1 MGNSDHFSG
10 GLVVTARQLRL
21 VIRVDDYDA
30 AVSFWR
36 DALGLEETAAF
47 EGEGDARVMILEVGR
62 ATIELANAAQV
73 DLIDRIETDDHHSPP
88 LRVAIEVDDSRT
100 MSSELEKSGARV
112 IASARETP
120 WHSLNAR
127 LAAPDG
133 IELTLFEELGGGPS
147 VRRPAESSNG

>member
-1 MGNSDHFSG
+1 M
-10 GLVVTARQLRL
+10 TARQLRL

-47 EGEGDARVMILEVGR
+47 EGDGDAKVVILEVGR

-73 DLIDRIETDDHHSPP
+73 DLIDRIETDNHHSSP
-88 LRVAIEVDDSRT
+88 LRVAVEVDDARAASVD
-100 MSSELEKSGARV
+100 LEAAGARV
-112 IASARETP
+112 IATARETP

-147 VRRPAESSNG
+147 VRQPPASSNA